1 MYNGMYP
8 PLLARI
14 VAVYSVVS
22 QIRGEEGG
30 IRNTLL
36 KGTCTISE
44 NQIAFLLAYIQ
55 ELCNIDV
62 QVTYIERL
70 ETNF

>member
-1 MYNGMYP
+1 MYP

-22 QIRGEEGG
+22 EIKEEGG

-36 KGTCTISE
+36 KGTCTIWE
-44 NQIAFLLAYIQ
+44 NQIAFLLAHIQ

-62 QVTYIERL
+62 QVTYIECL